1 MFRMV
6 PGSWVVSRFRMVARL
21 RVMVR
26 LRMVA
31 ELRMVIRLRVMS
43 VLRMVSALRS
53 WSRGVGS
60 GLRLLQVWRRQSGQ
74 AAGNGGCED
83 ESADPWAE

>member
-6 PGSWVVSRFRMVARL
+6 SRLRVVSRFRMVSRL
-21 RVMVR
+21 RVVSR
-26 LRMVA
+26 F
-31 ELRMVIRLRVMS
+31 RMVIRFREMGVLRMVS
-43 VLRMVSALRS
+43 RLRMVSALRS

-74 AAGNGGCED
+74 AGGNGGCED

>member
-6 PGSWVVSRFRMVARL
+6 SRLREMGVLRMVARL

-53 WSRGVGS
+53 WSRGVGP

-74 AAGNGGCED
+74 AGGNGGCED
-83 ESADPWAE
+83 ESADP